1 MAVEVH
7 GHFMLNLDQN
17 RTALVQVDADLVAA
31 EQRLA
36 RQLARIDRLRMK
48 GQDTVQ
54 AEALLA
60 GLEQTLTG
68 WQVRRALLLAEIVRQ
83 EDAATPYLPHSADW
97 S

>member
-1 MAVEVH
+1 MAAEDH
-7 GHFMLNLDQN
+7 GRFMLTLDQN
-17 RTALVQVDADLVAA
+17 RTTLIQVDADLVAA

-36 RQLARIDRLRMK
+36 SHLARIGRLRRK

-60 GLEQTLTG
+60 GLELTLTG

-83 EDAATPYLPHSADW
+83 EEAAAPHPRRFAGRS
-97 S
+97 